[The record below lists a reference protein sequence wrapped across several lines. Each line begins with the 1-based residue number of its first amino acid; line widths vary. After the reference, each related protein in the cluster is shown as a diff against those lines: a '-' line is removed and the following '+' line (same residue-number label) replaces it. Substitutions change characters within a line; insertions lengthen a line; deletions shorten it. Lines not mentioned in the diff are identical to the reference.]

1 MNAYADDKG
10 SSAGAARERRSP
22 VGPGSEGA
30 ADRELEK
37 YVAAVARELRDP
49 LRTILHLAQMIRD
62 NDGALDGRTSEYAE
76 YIRASAERVYDAI
89 NSLGD
94 LRVARSAA
102 GAGDSHGEP
111 PALATSARNETLDRA
126 QP

>member
-1 MNAYADDKG
+1 
-10 SSAGAARERRSP
+10 